1 MITICKECITAIKEV
16 FSEKK
21 YYALS
26 VGFAV
31 LVFASNSLLLNYK
44 LLLSSFSLS
53 LAWSL
58 FVGFPSLISKIGLSF
73 LLLIAILSGIVISMS
88 VFLVRRQIKGG
99 YSAGSTGLIAGLLTP
114 ACPSCALS
122 VLGVLGLGGFLSV
135 LPFKGLELGILGILV
150 LVGSIGYLS
159 KKIVTKVCELPT
171 KKTRKKTRK
180 RKK

>member
-1 MITICKECITAIKEV
+1 MIKICKDCGIAVKEV

-21 YYALS
+21 YYAIS
-26 VGFAV
+26 IGFAT

-44 LLLSSFSLS
+44 LLLNSFSLS

-58 FVGFPSLISKIGLSF
+58 FIGFPSLISKIGLSF
-73 LLLIAILSGIVISMS
+73 LVLIALLSGIVISMS

-135 LPFKGLELGILGILV
+135 LPFKGLELGILGIIV
-150 LVGSIGYLS
+150 LIVSIGYLS
-159 KKIVTKVCELPT
+159 KKIVTKVCTLP
-171 KKTRKKTRK
+171 KK
-180 RKK
+180 RKKKN